1 MAKLTKSV
9 LKGIVKECL
18 VEILTEGIISS
29 DPASK
34 AAPKKTR
41 SKTMTRRPE
50 PVVENKKFEDKVRQ
64 TSNALTDDPL
74 MAAIFEDTARTTLQE
89 QYQAAPSQPV
99 QEDITGTPSFE
110 PQENG
115 GGSEIFKGAGNWATL
130 AFAEKKI
137 V

>member
-34 AAPKKTR
+34 AAPKRTR

-64 TSNALTDDPL
+64 TSTALTDHPL

-89 QYQAAPSQPV
+89 QYQATPSQPV

-110 PQENG
+110 SQDPS
-115 GGSEIFKGAGNWATL
+115 GSVIFEGAGNWAAL